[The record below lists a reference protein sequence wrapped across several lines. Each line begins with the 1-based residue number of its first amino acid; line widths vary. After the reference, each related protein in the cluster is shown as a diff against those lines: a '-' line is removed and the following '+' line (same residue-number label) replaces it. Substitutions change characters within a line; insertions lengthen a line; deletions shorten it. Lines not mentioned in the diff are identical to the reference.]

1 MVDGEVQ
8 FAGGDGL
15 LLSGRLM
22 APAAKELIPGLVML
36 GGSGPSDRDND
47 GFFVPLR
54 NHLVGLGVGVLSY
67 DKRGV
72 GESEGRWES
81 ATVDELAADA
91 VAALD
96 LIRNH
101 PTIDGLRVSLF
112 GHSEGGWV
120 ALRACLGG
128 VPPRRLIVNSAP
140 AVSFLEAEVHALH
153 SQGFSEHECA
163 QARALLIDLVDLV
176 EAGSDVDTGQ
186 GLLDARRGEAWFD
199 RFEQLGF
206 TLTEPMWAQLRAW
219 GRYDPEPDLR
229 RCAVPTT
236 AFFGGSD
243 PLVPVAASIE
253 AYDQTAIVA
262 GREQSTEVF
271 PEAGHRMNPPASD
284 AVVPGYLER
293 LGHLI
298 QAT

>member
-15 LLSGRLM
+15 VLTGRLM
-22 APAAKELIPGLVML
+22 APAAEAPIPGLVLL

-67 DKRGV
+67 DKRGA

-91 VAALD
+91 IAALD
-96 LIRNH
+96 LIRDH
-101 PTIDGLRVSLF
+101 PTIDGRRVSLF

-120 ALRACLGG
+120 ALRACLLGA
-128 VPPRRLIVNSAP
+128 PPRRLILNSTP

-153 SQGFSEHECA
+153 SQGFGEHECA
-163 QARALLIDLVDLV
+163 RARALLIDLVDLV
-176 EAGSDVDTGQ
+176 EAGRDVDTGG
-186 GLLDARRGEAWFD
+186 GLLDAQRGEAWFD

-206 TLTEPMWAQLRAW
+206 TLTQPMWAQLRAW
-219 GRYDPEPDLR
+219 GRYDPGPDLR
-229 RCAVPTT
+229 RCTVPTT
-236 AFFGGSD
+236 AFLGGSD
-243 PLVPVAASIE
+243 PLMPLAASIA
-253 AYDQTAIVA
+253 AYDQTAIAA